1 MNLADFDPDIVAAY
15 HITEHDLRNV
25 VRSITI
31 LQGRESQLLNLD

>member
-25 VRSITI
+25 VRCE
-31 LQGRESQLLNLD
+31 LAVLAESGQEYRLD